1 MLELVCPQPE
11 SGKICRI
18 WHLLDLAWPLVRGGV
33 DSFPVRSDNGVA
45 SGRTFAPVG
54 PIRQRLGELPRDREV
69 WLYCG
74 VGQRAYYATR
84 TLLQHGYK
92 VRNLPGGWRT
102 YLDLIAAKP

>member
-1 MLELVCPQPE
+1 MIAANHLRGDLPLANWAALAGNGAEIVDVRDADEFAAGHIPARSTCRSTRSV
-11 SGKICRI
+11 SG
-18 WHLLDLAWPLVRGGV
+18 
-33 DSFPVRSDNGVA
+33 
-45 SGRTFAPVG
+45 
-54 PIRQRLGELPRDREV
+54 LGEV